1 MNHNIDI
8 VLWKIADTIILIV
21 IVITLS
27 IGYLKVGYDLFD
39 GFFTLFLYL
48 FYRAYFVKAYNNQN

>member
-8 VLWKIADTIILIV
+8 ILWKIAGIIILSV

-27 IGYLKVGYDLFD
+27 IGYLKVGFDLFD
-39 GFFTLFLYL
+39 GFVTLCLYL
-48 FYRAYFVKAYNNQN
+48 LYRAYFVQAYNNQN